1 MKAVFQRVSHASVT
15 VDGEVVGA
23 VAAGVLLLVGVQQED
38 TAAEAAVLAQKVA
51 NLRVFRDESGKMN
64 RSVLDIGG
72 GVLAVSQFTLCADIR
87 HGRRPDFFAAARPE
101 TALPLFETVVS
112 ELKKAGVA
120 EVQTGVF
127 GADMQVELLN
137 DGPVTILLDTEEW
150 KKK

>member
-51 NLRVFRDESGKMN
+51 NLRVFRDEGGKMN

-72 GVLAVSQFTLCADIR
+72 SVLAVSQFTLCADTR

>member
-51 NLRVFRDESGKMN
+51 NLRVFRDEGGKMN

-72 GVLAVSQFTLCADIR
+72 SVLAVSQFTLCADTR
-87 HGRRPDFFAAARPE
+87 HGRRPDFLAAARPE

>member
-72 GVLAVSQFTLCADIR
+72 GVLAVSQFTLCADTR

>member
-72 GVLAVSQFTLCADIR
+72 GVLAVSQFTLCADTR

-120 EVQTGVF
+120 EVPNRRIWRRYAG
-127 GADMQVELLN
+127 GAAE
-137 DGPVTILLDTEEW
+137 
-150 KKK
+150 

>member
-51 NLRVFRDESGKMN
+51 NLRVFRDEGGKMN

-72 GVLAVSQFTLCADIR
+72 GVLAVSQFTLCADTR